1 VSAGPDRF
9 FARVY
14 ALVRG
19 IPPGHVASYG
29 EVAALL
35 GVNHG
40 ARAVGW
46 ALRALRGAASRRV
59 PWHRVLGAGG
69 RISLP
74 DAIGG
79 REQRRR
85 LRAEGVR
92 FTNGRVDLA
101 RHGLLGGASYPA
113 TRARKPRRSMGCAGD
128 GRVSVQTDARKP

>member
-1 VSAGPDRF
+1 MSAAPGGF

-14 ALVRG
+14 DLVRG

-29 EVAALL
+29 QVASLL

-46 ALRALRGAASRRV
+46 ALRALRGDVSRRV

-74 DAIGG
+74 EEGGG

-92 FTNGRVDLA
+92 FKGGRVDLA
-101 RHGLLGGASYPA
+101 RHGLLEPASLVSGRV
-113 TRARKPRRSMGCAGD
+113 RAVRESAANAREKRRS
-128 GRVSVQTDARKP
+128 

>member
-1 VSAGPDRF
+1 MSDSGCF

-14 ALVRG
+14 ALVRS

-29 EVAALL
+29 QVAALL
-35 GVNHG
+35 GVSRG

-46 ALRALRGAASRRV
+46 ALRALRGDASCRV

-69 RISLP
+69 RVSLP
-74 DAIGG
+74 DAMGG

-92 FTNGRVDLA
+92 FRHGAVDLA
-101 RHGLLGGASYPA
+101 RHGLLE
-113 TRARKPRRSMGCAGD
+113 TRLSRD
-128 GRVSVQTDARKP
+128 